1 MVSFSVIF
9 LFCVLGEQFS
19 GRLDEINDVI
29 SSEISFNSLNRKTF
43 PLSVQQMMTMILLI
57 ITQHPM
63 ELMSYGGVP
72 CMSVRGLT
80 NDQRLRIY
88 FGQLSTWH
96 DKYLFM
102 TPNIVQCKLCHIIYV
117 HDEIFLKYNL
127 VMILWINLL
136 AYFS

>member
-9 LFCVLGEQFS
+9 LFCVLGFS

-29 SSEISFNSLNRKTF
+29 SELNRKTF
-43 PLSVQQMMTMILLI
+43 LLSDQRMMTMILLI

-88 FGQLSTWH
+88 FGQFSTWH

-102 TPNIVQCKLCHIIYV
+102 TPNILQCTLCV
-117 HDEIFLKYNL
+117 
-127 VMILWINLL
+127 
-136 AYFS
+136 